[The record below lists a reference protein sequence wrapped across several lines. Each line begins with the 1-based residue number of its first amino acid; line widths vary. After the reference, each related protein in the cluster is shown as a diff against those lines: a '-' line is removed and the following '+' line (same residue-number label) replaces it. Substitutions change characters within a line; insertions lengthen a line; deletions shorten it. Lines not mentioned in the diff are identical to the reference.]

1 VVRKSEGNIP
11 LGRPRHRW
19 EDNTKMY
26 LQEIRKAADVNGI
39 DLAEDWDKQWAFVNL
54 VMKNLVFIIFQEFP
68 D

>member
-1 VVRKSEGNIP
+1 
-11 LGRPRHRW
+11 
-19 EDNTKMY
+19 MY

-68 D
+68 DQLKEYWLLKEGCTPWSFLVS